1 MNIASFAPL
10 AVLLPILGAALTFL
24 LIRHS
29 RAQRTVSIAV
39 LSVTLLLECWL
50 LASVWDGGTAAVN
63 IGGWLPPWG
72 IVMVVDQFSSLML
85 VVSSSV
91 SLAVLIY
98 ATGQGMADGD
108 QDAPV
113 SIFHPTYLILVA
125 GVSNAFLSGDLFNL
139 YVGFEILLTA
149 SYVLMTL
156 GGTGPRIRAGVTYVV
171 VSVVSSVLFLIAI
184 AMIYGATGTI
194 NMADL
199 ALKLAELD
207 PGTRNL
213 LHVMLLVAFG
223 IKAAVFP
230 LSFWL
235 PDSYPTAPA
244 PVTAVFAGL
253 LTKVGVY
260 AMVRT
265 ETLLFPGDTF
275 NTPLMVAALLT
286 MVVGI
291 LGALAQSDIKRLL
304 SFTLVSHI
312 GYMVFG
318 LAMSSVAGLG
328 AAVFYVAHHI
338 TIQTSLFLVTG
349 LIERR
354 GGSSS
359 MDRVAGLA
367 KLSPLLAVLFFVPAM
382 NLAGIP
388 PFSGF
393 LGKLGLLQA
402 GVELGTPL
410 AYALVIGGVL
420 TSLLTLLAIAR
431 VWNRAFWRK
440 PEDAEHPDPVLLAD
454 PADSA
459 RGDRAGKSNVTLL
472 PRTMV
477 GSTLGLVIF
486 GVGLTVFAGP
496 LFRVADQSAVEMLD
510 RTSYIQAVLGEGAPV
525 PALSQPGRRTP
536 PAFRR
541 PAGRNANEPETDL
554 PAPGTAAAGLARDC
568 LGRTVAELQPR
579 QPALRRPHRG
589 AGGPAV
595 LPAPGGTRRALQR
608 AARHAVRPDVPG
620 QGRGGELPG
629 PVPGRGQRP
638 QGHQRRGRRPAAQPL
653 RPAGHRHGAR
663 DSADPRIAGGGSGPL
678 HVHALHPRHQRP
690 QRRRCR
696 AAAQGRPQHR
706 SRTDQDHGHQSRTV
720 RPQPG
725 AGAMM
730 QLVLTVTA
738 VVLSLAA
745 GGAIIRIARGPSLL
759 DRVLAADVL
768 LAILGAALCIDMAVN
783 RHLNNLML
791 LVAVSLIGFVGSV
804 TVARFVAD
812 RREQPRES

>member
-1 MNIASFAPL
+1 MNIASLAPL
-10 AVLLPILGAALTFL
+10 AVVLPILGAALTFL

-29 RAQRTVSIAV
+29 RAQRAVSIGL
-39 LSVTLLLECWL
+39 LSLTLLLECLL
-50 LASVWDGGTAAVN
+50 LASAWNGGTAAVT
-63 IGGWLPPWG
+63 IGGWVPPFG

-85 VVSSSV
+85 VVSSAV
-91 SLAVLIY
+91 SLAVLVY

-108 QDAPV
+108 EDAPV

-184 AMIYGATGTI
+184 AMVYGATGTV

-199 ALKLAELD
+199 ALKLGDLD
-207 PGTRNL
+207 QGTKTL

-265 ETLLFPGDTF
+265 ETLLFPGDTL

-318 LAMSSVAGLG
+318 LAMSSAVGLA

-359 MDRVAGLA
+359 VDRLGGLA
-367 KLSPLLAVLFFVPAM
+367 KLSPMLALLFFIPGM

-393 LGKLGLLQA
+393 LGKVGLLQA
-402 GVELGTPL
+402 GIELGTPL
-410 AYALVIGGVL
+410 AYALVIGGVV

-431 VWNRAFWRK
+431 VWNRAFWRR
-440 PEDAEHPDPVLLAD
+440 PTDAEHPDPVLLAS
-454 PADSA
+454 PAA
-459 RGDRAGKSNVTLL
+459 RVSGPGAKVNNTVTLL

-477 GSTLGLVIF
+477 GSTAGLVVL
-486 GVGLTVFAGP
+486 GVALTVFAGP
-496 LFRVADQSAVEMLD
+496 LFSLSDRAARDMLD
-510 RTSYIQAVLGEGAPV
+510 RTPYIHAVLGEGTAV
-525 PALSQPGRRTP
+525 P
-536 PAFRR
+536 
-541 PAGRNANEPETDL
+541 
-554 PAPGTAAAGLARDC
+554 
-568 LGRTVAELQPR
+568 
-579 QPALRRPHRG
+579 G
-589 AGGPAV
+589 AM
-595 LPAPGGTRRALQR
+595 GGTSAST
-608 AARHAVRPDVPG
+608 
-620 QGRGGELPG
+620 GG
-629 PVPGRGQRP
+629 
-638 QGHQRRGRRPAAQPL
+638 
-653 RPAGHRHGAR
+653 GAR
-663 DSADPRIAGGGSGPL
+663 
-678 HVHALHPRHQRP
+678 
-690 QRRRCR
+690 
-696 AAAQGRPQHR
+696 
-706 SRTDQDHGHQSRTV
+706 
-720 RPQPG
+720 
-725 AGAMM
+725 
-730 QLVLTVTA
+730 
-738 VVLSLAA
+738 
-745 GGAIIRIARGPSLL
+745 
-759 DRVLAADVL
+759 
-768 LAILGAALCIDMAVN
+768 
-783 RHLNNLML
+783 
-791 LVAVSLIGFVGSV
+791 
-804 TVARFVAD
+804 
-812 RREQPRES
+812 

>member
-10 AVLLPILGAALTFL
+10 AVLLPVLGAALTFL
-24 LIRHS
+24 LIRQA
-29 RAQRTVSIAV
+29 RNQRIVSIAV

-50 LASVWDGGTAAVN
+50 LATVWEGGAAAVN

-72 IVMVVDQFSSLML
+72 IVLVVDQFSSLML
-85 VVSSSV
+85 VVSSTV
-91 SLAVLIY
+91 SLAVLVY

-108 QDAPV
+108 EDAPV

-199 ALKLAELD
+199 ALKLADVD
-207 PGTRNL
+207 PGTRDL

-265 ETLLFPGDTF
+265 ETLLFPGDAL
-275 NTPLMVAALLT
+275 NAPLMVAALLT

-318 LAMSSVAGLG
+318 LALSTVAGLG

-359 MDRVAGLA
+359 VDRLAGLA
-367 KLSPLLAVLFFVPAM
+367 KLSPLLGVLFFLPAM

-393 LGKLGLLQA
+393 LGKLGLVQA
-402 GVELGTPL
+402 GVQLGTPL
-410 AYALVIGGVL
+410 AYALVTGGVL
-420 TSLLTLLAIAR
+420 TSLLTLLAVAR
-431 VWNRAFWRK
+431 VWNRAFWRQ
-440 PEDAEHPDPVLLAD
+440 PADAEHPDPVLLAA

-459 RGDRAGKSNVTLL
+459 TGDRAGKTNVTLL

-477 GSTLGLVIF
+477 GSTLGLVIA
-486 GVGLTVFAGP
+486 GVALTVFAGP
-496 LFRVADQSAVEMLD
+496 LFQLADHSAQEMLD
-510 RTSYIQAVLGEGAPV
+510 RSAYIQSVLGEETPV
-525 PALSQPGRRTP
+525 PA
-536 PAFRR
+536 
-541 PAGRNANEPETDL
+541 
-554 PAPGTAAAGLARDC
+554 AP
-568 LGRTVAELQPR
+568 QS
-579 QPALRRPHRG
+579 
-589 AGGPAV
+589 
-595 LPAPGGTRRALQR
+595 
-608 AARHAVRPDVPG
+608 G
-620 QGRGGELPG
+620 Q
-629 PVPGRGQRP
+629 
-638 QGHQRRGRRPAAQPL
+638 AQPQN
-653 RPAGHRHGAR
+653 
-663 DSADPRIAGGGSGPL
+663 S
-678 HVHALHPRHQRP
+678 
-690 QRRRCR
+690 
-696 AAAQGRPQHR
+696 
-706 SRTDQDHGHQSRTV
+706 
-720 RPQPG
+720 PQPG
-725 AGAMM
+725 AG
-730 QLVLTVTA
+730 T
-738 VVLSLAA
+738 
-745 GGAIIRIARGPSLL
+745 
-759 DRVLAADVL
+759 
-768 LAILGAALCIDMAVN
+768 
-783 RHLNNLML
+783 
-791 LVAVSLIGFVGSV
+791 
-804 TVARFVAD
+804 
-812 RREQPRES
+812 